1 MTKELI
7 TEFLETEN
15 QRISADNLQKEV
27 RLLSTKDIVR
37 QNGHKVEKLPRDLRP
52 LKRERNLIL
61 FFSLINITG
70 FILAV
75 KQFYTLALPLG
86 SFLALTVLFLALLLI
101 PILVFLRFRKRLD
114 ILRISQ
120 QGITTSTGVFHWNQ
134 LKDTLIL
141 KVPNRKTFKNYLV
154 LVTKKNQIFKY
165 DLKFFLSNDLK
176 LATAIEKFK

>member
-15 QRISADNLQKEV
+15 QRISAGSLQKEAC
-27 RLLSTKDIVR
+27 LLSTKDIVR
-37 QNGHKVEKLPRDLRP
+37 QNGHRIEKLPRDLRP

-70 FILAV
+70 FIFV
-75 KQFYTLALPLG
+75 VNQFYKLALPLG

-114 ILRISQ
+114 ILKISR
-120 QGITTSTGVFHWNQ
+120 QGIITSSGVFRWDQ
-134 LKDTLIL
+134 LNDTLIL
-141 KVPNRKTFKNYLV
+141 KVPNGKNFKNYLV
-154 LVTKKNQIFKY
+154 LVTRENQIFKY
-165 DLKFFLSNDLK
+165 DLNFFLMNELK
-176 LATAIEKFK
+176 LAAAIEKFK